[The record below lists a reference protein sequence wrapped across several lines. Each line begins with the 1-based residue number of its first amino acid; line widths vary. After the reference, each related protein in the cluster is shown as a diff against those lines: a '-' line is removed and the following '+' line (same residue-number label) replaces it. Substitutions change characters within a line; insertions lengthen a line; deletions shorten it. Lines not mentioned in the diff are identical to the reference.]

1 MEKDEV
7 VSAFFAFYCFVLLS
21 FLLLRL
27 TLNPEA
33 SSRVWG
39 SEAVGTVRT
48 EQLSNWTYA
57 SSWKQV
63 GWIQGCWG
71 SYPMSLRVCC
81 PVTSRSCGDWGQKE
95 KGKCHTHLQEGWER
109 ESKELQAKFILSLLK
124 DYFLLETIFKLLKC
138 KVIRNK
144 QHEFTK
150 AKLYLTSL
158 IVDHGKMT
166 GSVDKGRVVNI
177 AYLDFSKA
185 FPNVFDSILPVKIV
199 RYGQDKQMIR
209 WMGNW
214 LNYQA
219 KQVVIGGRKS
229 IWQLVASGN
238 PPQGQILGPVWFGV
252 FTVNDLD
259 YGRECTISKFM
270 NYTSLQ
276 GSSWY
281 ARGQGCY

>member
-1 MEKDEV
+1 M
-7 VSAFFAFYCFVLLS
+7 
-21 FLLLRL
+21 
-27 TLNPEA
+27 
-33 SSRVWG
+33 
-39 SEAVGTVRT
+39 
-48 EQLSNWTYA
+48 
-57 SSWKQV
+57 
-63 GWIQGCWG
+63 
-71 SYPMSLRVCC
+71 
-81 PVTSRSCGDWGQKE
+81 
-95 KGKCHTHLQEGWER
+95 
-109 ESKELQAKFILSLLK
+109 
-124 DYFLLETIFKLLKC
+124 
-138 KVIRNK
+138 IRNK

-229 IWQLVASGN
+229 I
-238 PPQGQILGPVWFGV
+238 
-252 FTVNDLD
+252 
-259 YGRECTISKFM
+259 
-270 NYTSLQ
+270 
-276 GSSWY
+276 
-281 ARGQGCY
+281 